1 MAVCNNSVKTDLVQ
15 VRCLELQHLV
25 NASSVNLVCCLGDL
39 LGRAIG
45 TAEAS
50 RYKLLSELVEQVEG
64 VEVSTGRD
72 LNELCETVADLSLWK
87 STHETKVQE
96 SVHGCVVSTE
106 TVLVVAIVDGNLDR
120 DRSIDQTNDGGWDAD
135 VVGVASVRS
144 TSESMRRL
152 V

>member
-1 MAVCNNSVKTDLVQ
+1 MAVCNNSVKTNLVQ
-15 VRCLELQHLV
+15 VRCLKLQHLV
-25 NASSVNLVCCLGDL
+25 NASSVNLVCCLSDL
-39 LGRAIG
+39 LGRAIS

-64 VEVSTGRD
+64 VEVSAGRD
-72 LNELCETVADLSLWK
+72 LDELCETVADLSLWK

-96 SVHGCVVSTE
+96 SVHGCVVGTE

-120 DRSIDQTNDGGWDAD
+120 DRSIDQTNNGGWDTD

-152 V
+152 A